1 VTTRSDPGH
10 AAAGQTE
17 AGTRGIP
24 TGPRPDRL
32 TLAAFVSVAV
42 IGGGNAIAVKQ
53 SVAEL
58 APFWSAGARFLA
70 AGLLLAGFVMLTK
83 RAFPSGR
90 SLAGAVA
97 YGAIG
102 FAGAFGFMY
111 PALREVPAGT
121 ATVFLA
127 LVPLLTFGLAIAQRQ
142 ERFRLQGLIGAVIA
156 VVGVAVVFADQL
168 SAEVPI
174 VSLLFTITA
183 TLFIAESSILLKWIP
198 RSDPFATNAVAML
211 GAAGVLLGLSLI
223 GAEPWALPVTAA
235 TWIAMAYI
243 VLAGSVVMFGLYLF
257 ALRRWTA
264 SGVSYV
270 TLLIPLVTVP
280 LAAVLLGE
288 TITLGFVIGALV
300 VLVGVYVGAFLTIR
314 PRRSSATALPEC
326 LPIEECPETAA
337 SPPARTPPRPALE
350 AS

>member
-1 VTTRSDPGH
+1 MTD
-10 AAAGQTE
+10 AL
-17 AGTRGIP
+17 AGT
-24 TGPRPDRL
+24 PRPDRL
-32 TLAAFVSVAV
+32 TLGAFVAVAV

-70 AGLLLAGFVMLTK
+70 AGLLLVGLVLVTS

-127 LVPLLTFGLAIAQRQ
+127 LVPLLTFGLAVVERQ
-142 ERFRLQGLIGAVIA
+142 ERFRLQGLIGALIA
-156 VVGVAVVFADQL
+156 VAGVVIVFADQL
-168 SAEVPI
+168 SASVPV
-174 VSLLFTITA
+174 VSLLFAITA
-183 TLFIAESSILLKWIP
+183 TLFIAQSGILLKWIP

-211 GAAGVLLGLSLI
+211 AAAGVLLGLSVV
-223 GAEPWALPVTAA
+223 GAEPLALPATPA
-235 TWIAMAYI
+235 TWLAMVYV
-243 VLAGSVVMFGLYLF
+243 VLAGSVVLFGLYLF
-257 ALRRWTA
+257 AIRRWTA

-270 TLLIPLVTVP
+270 TLLMPLVTVP
-280 LAAVLLGE
+280 LAAALLGE
-288 TITLGFVIGALV
+288 TITLAFVAGALV
-300 VLVGVYVGAFLTIR
+300 VLLGVYVGAFLTIR
-314 PRRSSATALPEC
+314 PRRSTATALPEC
-326 LPIEECPETAA
+326 LPINECPEAAA
-337 SPPARTPPRPALE
+337 SPPPPAPGRQATE
-350 AS
+350 SAS

>member
-1 VTTRSDPGH
+1 MTDGLSTTS
-10 AAAGQTE
+10 
-17 AGTRGIP
+17 
-24 TGPRPDRL
+24 RPDRL
-32 TLAAFVSVAV
+32 TLGAFVSVAV

-70 AGLLLAGFVMLTK
+70 AGLLLVGFVLLTR

-97 YGAIG
+97 YGAVG

-111 PALREVPAGT
+111 PALREIPAGT
-121 ATVFLA
+121 ATIFLA
-127 LVPLLTFGLAIAQRQ
+127 LVPLLTFGLAVVERQ
-142 ERFRLQGLIGAVIA
+142 ERFRLQGLVGAAIA
-156 VVGVAVVFADQL
+156 VLGVAIVFADQL
-168 SAEVPI
+168 SAAVPI
-174 VSLLFTITA
+174 VSLLFAITA
-183 TLFIAESSILLKWIP
+183 TIFIAQSSILLKWIP
-198 RSDPFATNAVAML
+198 RSDPYATNAVAML
-211 GAAGVLLGLSLI
+211 CAGGVMLGLSVV
-223 GAEPWALPVTAA
+223 GAEPWTLPATSA
-235 TWIAMAYI
+235 TWLAMAYI

-257 ALRRWTA
+257 AIRRWSA

-270 TLLIPLVTVP
+270 TLLMPLVTVP
-280 LAAVLLGE
+280 LAAALLGE
-288 TITLGFVIGALV
+288 TITLGFVVGSLV

-326 LPIEECPETAA
+326 LPIEECAA
-337 SPPARTPPRPALE
+337 AAPPSAPMRPRPAIE

>member
-1 VTTRSDPGH
+1 MTD
-10 AAAGQTE
+10 AL
-17 AGTRGIP
+17 AGT
-24 TGPRPDRL
+24 PRPDRL
-32 TLAAFVSVAV
+32 TLGAFVAVAV

-53 SVAEL
+53 SVTEL

-70 AGLLLAGFVMLTK
+70 AGLLLVGFVLLTS

-90 SLAGAVA
+90 SLAGAVV

-142 ERFRLQGLIGAVIA
+142 EKFRLQGLAGAVIA
-156 VVGVAVVFADQL
+156 VVGVVVVFADQM
-168 SAEVPI
+168 SADVPV
-174 VSLLFTITA
+174 VSLLFVIAA
-183 TLFIAESSILLKWIP
+183 TVFIAESSIVLKWIP
-198 RSDPFATNAVAML
+198 RSDPFATNSVAML
-211 GAAGVLLGLSLI
+211 AAGGVLLVFSLV
-223 GAEPWALPVTAA
+223 GAEPLAVPATPA
-235 TWIAMAYI
+235 TWLAMGYI
-243 VLAGSVVMFGLYLF
+243 ILAGSVVMFGLYLF
-257 ALRRWTA
+257 AIRRWTA

-270 TLLIPLVTVP
+270 TLLMPLVAVP
-280 LAAVLLGE
+280 LAALLLGE
-288 TITLGFVIGALV
+288 TITLTFVVGALV

-326 LPIEECPETAA
+326 LPIDECPDAA
-337 SPPARTPPRPALE
+337 TSPPTSTQARPATE
-350 AS
+350 SAS

>member
-1 VTTRSDPGH
+1 MTDAL
-10 AAAGQTE
+10 AAT
-17 AGTRGIP
+17 
-24 TGPRPDRL
+24 PRPDRL
-32 TLAAFVSVAV
+32 TLGAFVAVAV

-70 AGLLLAGFVMLTK
+70 AGLLLVGFVLLTS

-111 PALREVPAGT
+111 PALREIPAGT

-127 LVPLLTFGLAIAQRQ
+127 LVPLLTFGLAVVERQ
-142 ERFRLQGLIGAVIA
+142 ERFRLQGLIGALIA
-156 VVGVAVVFADQL
+156 VGGVAIVFADQL
-168 SAEVPI
+168 SADVPV
-174 VSLLFTITA
+174 VSLLFAITA
-183 TLFIAESSILLKWIP
+183 TLFIAQSGILLKWIP

-211 GAAGVLLGLSLI
+211 GAGGVLLGLSLI
-223 GAEPWALPVTAA
+223 GAEPLALPATPA
-235 TWIAMAYI
+235 TWLAMTYI

-257 ALRRWTA
+257 AIRRWTA
-264 SGVSYV
+264 SAVSYV
-270 TLLIPLVTVP
+270 TLLMPLVTVP
-280 LAAVLLGE
+280 LAAVLLAE
-288 TITLGFVIGALV
+288 SITPVFVVGALV
-300 VLVGVYVGAFLTIR
+300 VLVGVYVGAFLTVR

-326 LPIEECPETAA
+326 LPIEECPDAAA
-337 SPPARTPPRPALE
+337 SRSTPTQPRPIE